1 MISELSPQLSQ
12 ANFLL
17 PLGLLLQNG
26 SAAELESSSSSED
39 EDEVEPKTM
48 TEKMVMREL
57 RVTVNKLKCSTD
69 RITDH
74 DSGSSACNDIKE
86 DVVPFSSAYSDIQI
100 VYNSGDKTG
109 RSSIEPEV
117 VNLSSAS
124 SRSISSQASHWT
136 APEIKETDMELDRL
150 PKLGQAKYKVT
161 WWVAT
166 AEPIGQSLRDS
177 DIFCDL
183 DTKRLSRGV
192 SSCHILVD
200 RKNKQKNSK

>member
-150 PKLGQAKYKVT
+150 PKLQNRS
-161 WWVAT
+161 AT
-166 AEPIGQSLRDS
+166 AQFCRSLNSDS
-177 DIFCDL
+177 VVLYIQL
-183 DTKRLSRGV
+183 YTPTVQLYTGASVLWLG
-192 SSCHILVD
+192 
-200 RKNKQKNSK
+200 

>member
-1 MISELSPQLSQ
+1 MSPQLSQ

-183 DTKRLSRGV
+183 DTKRLKDSISMGP
-192 SSCHILVD
+192 
-200 RKNKQKNSK
+200 KFMM